1 MNTNVLLPVVA
12 VAALFTT
19 TFCPCADAADLER
32 EMEIL
37 NKAYKTVKKQVGDPA
52 QKASTLEAVGRMK
65 KAAIAS
71 GEGVPEMAREIPEA
85 GRAKFIEDYKAAIA
99 ELVGQIGKLET
110 AVSEGRVDDAA
121 KELEAINESKRTG
134 HSEFIKKED

>member
-12 VAALFTT
+12 AAVLLAGAV
-19 TFCPCADAADLER
+19 CPGAHAADLER

-37 NKAYKTVKKQVGDPA
+37 NKAYKTIKKQVGDPA

-85 GRAKFIEDYKAAIA
+85 GRAKFLEDYKAAIA
-99 ELVGQIGKLET
+99 ELVGQIDKLET
-110 AVSEGRVDDAA
+110 AVSEGRLDDAA
-121 KELEAINESKRTG
+121 KELDAINESKRTG
-134 HSEFIKKED
+134 HSEFIKKDD